1 MDNIDPTSQST
12 QDKIK
17 AAMAEYMAKPNT
29 TDRDEEQLE
38 WLLNEIRAGR
48 K

>member
-1 MDNIDPTSQST
+1 MKNTSSAQST

-17 AAMAEYMAKPNT
+17 AAVAEYMAKPNT
-29 TDRDEEQLE
+29 TDRDEKKLE